1 MKQFRKQYI
10 WILYAVFAI
19 SLVALLFEFE
29 PTSLTFLQK
38 GELQAYDV
46 LMNLKA
52 SRAEPPSVVLVK
64 IDDWTDRNLGWPIPR
79 DQHGAVIALLSQAG
93 ASSIALDVPLPPSQ
107 KDSLQDARMV
117 EYIGTTENSV
127 QVIGPYIP
135 ENSNASR
142 LDVDSSAFRSVGR
155 FGYIAGPNHSFTRAP
170 FINDYPFEE
179 LADVTADV
187 GHISL
192 QPDRLDGHIRSVP
205 LFVEYAG
212 KLYPSLGFE
221 LAIRFLNVPRSKIT
235 FLKNE
240 EGTLVRYGT
249 NEIQADEQGNVTIDF
264 SGGPEFFPSVSF
276 YDILKAA
283 QTRDEKFFEQFK
295 GKVCIIGPTIRSQG
309 DYFPMPVSKNA
320 PGFSV
325 HANVFEMFAHHR
337 STTAA
342 PDWVQWLLLVFFTAL
357 VGWSSHR
364 QSIRGGI
371 VVLFLVVTAWFVFGI
386 VSFVAFQT
394 WFHLVAPVVS
404 LLTCFGI
411 SISFRAATEGK
422 QRKSIADMFGK
433 YVDSGVVRE
442 LIDNPESFK
451 LGGEKR
457 ELTLLFSDIKSFS
470 SISEKL
476 SDEVLVRL
484 MNFYFTEMTNI
495 IVKHRGTV
503 DKYIGDAIMAFWGA
517 PLVDPDAAYR
527 ATMAALEMQRRL
539 DRLQPQFVK
548 LSGMEIHQR
557 VGVNTGICTVGNM
570 GSERKVNYTAIG
582 DAVNIASRLEGVNK
596 QYGTAL
602 LVSEMT
608 YQKVSKQFHAREIDT
623 VQVVGKNEPVKIYEI
638 LDPIEHPLSE
648 QRQNFLQVYAE
659 ALNAYHQR
667 NWDDGIGYFE
677 HALSYWPE
685 DQVSSLYIERMKLFK
700 INPPGKSWD
709 GVFVVGSK

>member
-1 MKQFRKQYI
+1 MKEFRKRYI
-10 WILYAVFAI
+10 WIVYAVFALC
-19 SLVALLFEFE
+19 LVALLFEFE
-29 PTSLTFLQK
+29 PTSLTILQK

-52 SRAEPPSVVLVK
+52 GQAEPPSVMLVK

-79 DQHGAVIALLSQAG
+79 DQYGAVIALLSQAG
-93 ASSIALDVPLPPSQ
+93 AASIALDVPLPPSE

-117 EYIGTTENSV
+117 EYIATTENSL

-135 ENSNASR
+135 EEVSASR
-142 LDVDSSAFRSVGR
+142 QDVDSSAFRSVGR
-155 FGYIAGPNHSFTRAP
+155 FGYVAGPAHSFMRAP

-179 LADVTADV
+179 LADVTTDV
-187 GHISL
+187 GHILL
-192 QPDRLDGHIRSVP
+192 QPDRLDGHIRSLP

-221 LAIRFLNVPRSKIT
+221 LAVRFLNLSRPSIT
-235 FLKNE
+235 FVRND
-240 EGTLVRYGT
+240 EGTLVRYGQH
-249 NEIQADEQGNVTIDF
+249 EIQADDRGNVTIDF

-283 QTRDEKFFEQFK
+283 QTRDEKFFGQFK
-295 GKVCIIGPTIRSQG
+295 GKVCIIGPTIRSLG
-309 DYFPMPVSKNA
+309 DYYPMPVAKNA
-320 PGFSV
+320 PGFTA
-325 HANVFEMFAHHR
+325 HANVVEMFVHHR
-337 STTAA
+337 STSAA
-342 PDWVQWLLLVFFTAL
+342 PGWMQWILLIFFTGL

-364 QSIRGGI
+364 QSIRGGTL
-371 VVLFLVVTAWFVFGI
+371 VLFLVTAAWLLFG
-386 VSFVAFQT
+386 VVAFVAFQT
-394 WFHLVAPVVS
+394 WFHMVAPVFS

-517 PLVDPDAAYR
+517 PLADPDAPYR

-539 DRLQPQFVK
+539 DRLQPQFLK
-548 LSGMEIHQR
+548 ISGMEVHQR

-596 QYGTAL
+596 QYGTTL

-608 YQKVSKQFHAREIDT
+608 FQKVSKKFHAREIDT
-623 VQVVGKNEPVKIYEI
+623 VQVVGKDEPVKIYEI
-638 LDPIEHPLSE
+638 LDPVENPLSE
-648 QRQNFLQVYAE
+648 QKRNFLPVYAE
-659 ALNAYHQR
+659 ALIAYHHR

-677 HALSYWPE
+677 HALSFWPD
-685 DQVSSLYIERMKLFK
+685 DQVSILYIERMKLFK
-700 INPPGKSWD
+700 INPPGPSWN